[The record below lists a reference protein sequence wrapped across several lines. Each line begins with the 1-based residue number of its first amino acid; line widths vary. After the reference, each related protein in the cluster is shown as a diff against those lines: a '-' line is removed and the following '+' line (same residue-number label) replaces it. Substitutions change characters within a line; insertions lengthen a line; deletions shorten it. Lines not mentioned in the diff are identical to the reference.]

1 MKNEGRLGHESR
13 STSQSVTSLDR
24 EDRDTNQTQQDDK
37 SPLHEE
43 APSEAS
49 IKLPTPAQSPQ
60 PQSPL
65 PSLSQHPPPQ
75 PSPPLPVSK
84 SQPCDRLLTPE
95 PKQDFTTNLRSDTP
109 DTDDDVGCDIPLP
122 PHLSAPVISDTPKD
136 KSAPEIVMDVVR
148 AAEQLTSHPPSQNS
162 AILPSSPLD
171 RKTSAETKT
180 TKVVL
185 SKHTLAPQ
193 TSTPIASGRASTNG
207 GDLSLSA
214 SPVPPFSSPHIPTP
228 LPTNVHEGSTE
239 DLVESRAFGLGLT
252 NEKIS
257 RVKTEETLKDSP
269 KKMTLKDRM
278 KFFEEEMKKDKAGP
292 PKENRK
298 FSFLSQ
304 DEVAKM
310 KEDEDRR
317 VANMTPEQ
325 LANLSRLED
334 VEEMADDLAQQFG
347 VNSDFDHRKYND
359 HDIME
364 GLVDN
369 SDKENTIRSNNE
381 SGIVRTAKA
390 ERRAQSREGQVNE
403 EDQLSPA
410 DRRRAE
416 AEKRAAWRQARLKSL
431 ENDALQA
438 QYVIEKYSELS
449 DTAND
454 NTKNDNSI
462 NNYNIVDEENN
473 MPNQNRKWSKLIIVT
488 EPSEKIV
495 AERDRVLSEK
505 VKRTTTPVLDPDT
518 GNVTMQTTETIER
531 IIEREVETCR
541 ETLMTLSL
549 TDAENANLNSKE
561 MITSIT
567 TGPSIEIKEEEES
580 GTINMDQFI
589 SGEKVDDSRGN
600 VKEHESIDC
609 NVDTVENLTDDQ
621 PHDGGIAIST
631 DNSDHEVCTPL
642 PQTPTSPD
650 ENANSRC

>member
-193 TSTPIASGRASTNG
+193 TSTQ
-207 GDLSLSA
+207 
-214 SPVPPFSSPHIPTP
+214 
-228 LPTNVHEGSTE
+228 
-239 DLVESRAFGLGLT
+239 
-252 NEKIS
+252 
-257 RVKTEETLKDSP
+257 TEETLKDSP

-292 PKENRK
+292 PK
-298 FSFLSQ
+298 
-304 DEVAKM
+304 
-310 KEDEDRR
+310 DRR

>member
-193 TSTPIASGRASTNG
+193 TST
-207 GDLSLSA
+207 
-214 SPVPPFSSPHIPTP
+214 
-228 LPTNVHEGSTE
+228 
-239 DLVESRAFGLGLT
+239 
-252 NEKIS
+252 
-257 RVKTEETLKDSP
+257 TEETLKDSP

>member
-193 TSTPIASGRASTNG
+193 TSTQ
-207 GDLSLSA
+207 
-214 SPVPPFSSPHIPTP
+214 
-228 LPTNVHEGSTE
+228 
-239 DLVESRAFGLGLT
+239 
-252 NEKIS
+252 
-257 RVKTEETLKDSP
+257 TEETLKDSP

>member
-257 RVKTEETLKDSP
+257 RVKQTEETLKDSP

-473 MPNQNRKWSKLIIVT
+473 MP
-488 EPSEKIV
+488 
-495 AERDRVLSEK
+495 
-505 VKRTTTPVLDPDT
+505 
-518 GNVTMQTTETIER
+518 
-531 IIEREVETCR
+531 VETCR